1 MTINLTTKQIQNL
14 CEITGNSYDTILP
27 EQVQYMIDMILASP
41 VDEEE
46 SHNIEQC
53 RGYKQG

>member
-14 CEITGNSYDTILP
+14 CEITGNSYDTILS

-46 SHNIEQC
+46 SHNIE
-53 RGYKQG
+53 

>member
-46 SHNIEQC
+46 SHNIE
-53 RGYKQG
+53 